1 MLAIPKTFYFNFPA
15 LTQVMGIE
23 KDIQQ
28 ARFRNVHQKAAIN
41 LIYTVG
47 WMRDRT
53 KSMFEAEDITPQQ
66 FNILRILRG
75 SFPKPLST
83 LQIRERMLEKMS
95 DTSRIVDRLIA
106 KGLVKKLTCKND
118 RRLVD
123 VIISDKG
130 KKLLERL
137 DTRQDEIDGVLGK
150 LSEKD
155 ANILS
160 DLLDKIRDISE

>member
-1 MLAIPKTFYFNFPA
+1 M
-15 LTQVMGIE
+15 MGIE
-23 KDIQQ
+23 QDIQQ
-28 ARFRNVHQKAAIN
+28 AKFRNPRQKAAIN
-41 LIYTVG
+41 LIYTLS
-47 WMRDRT
+47 WMKEKT
-53 KSMFEAEDITPQQ
+53 KCIFEAEDITPQQ

-75 SFPKPLST
+75 SFPDPLST

-160 DLLDKIRDISE
+160 DLLDKIRDGGE

>member
-1 MLAIPKTFYFNFPA
+1 MNSSSVV
-15 LTQVMGIE
+15 QVNSLHMSID

-28 ARFRNVHQKAAIN
+28 AKFRNVYQKAGIN
-41 LIYTVG
+41 LIYTLG
-47 WMRDRT
+47 WMKDKT
-53 KSMFEAEDITPQQ
+53 KCIFDEEDITSQQ

-75 SFPKPLST
+75 SFPDPLST

-95 DTSRIVDRLIA
+95 DTSRIVDRLIV
-106 KGLVKKLTCKND
+106 KGLVKKVVCKND

-123 VIISDKG
+123 VIITDKG

-137 DTRQDEIDGVLGK
+137 DTRQDEIDSVLGN

-160 DLLDKIRDISE
+160 DLLDKIRDGAE

>member
-1 MLAIPKTFYFNFPA
+1 
-15 LTQVMGIE
+15 MGIE
-23 KDIQQ
+23 QDIQQ
-28 ARFRNVHQKAAIN
+28 AKFRNAQQKAAIN
-41 LIYTVG
+41 LIYTLS

-53 KSMFEAEDITPQQ
+53 KCIFEAEDITPQQ

-75 SFPKPLST
+75 SFPEPLST

-95 DTSRIVDRLIA
+95 DTSRIVDRLIT

-137 DTRQDEIDGVLGK
+137 DARQDEIDGVLGK

-160 DLLDKIRDISE
+160 DLLDKIRDGGE